1 MIVCHICG
9 AQNDPA
15 NRFCD
20 QCGARL
26 DPSSPEVESSATGQ
40 SQSAAVISC
49 PTCGTEALPGQAFC
63 DHCGYDLRQVDVST
77 EPTATEAPT
86 QMAEPPVGPDTET
99 VVADVHDEPPVS
111 APPASGG
118 GEQTAAAAAQ
128 PATDTPEPGPVSPD
142 SAPPVTDV
150 SASDAETVAVPMPDA
165 ADQADVSSTTATD
178 ETVLADSAPSD
189 DNAPAEV
196 AEAPADVAEVP
207 AEGPSS
213 LTRTVDIPDE
223 TDEERQR
230 LEEEITRHQDT
241 ITQMEQMIQ
250 SAAGAAP
257 QYLVHGLEEAQQA
270 LKQAEQKLAALNQ
283 KVEPDPAEIERLE
296 QVIVGHKNTIQQF
309 ESMKLNYPD
318 GKTPT
323 FLDHSLQEARQ
334 ALQKTEA
341 ELTALREGKA
351 SPAVPSISSKG
362 PRLELFDGKHEFL
375 LPTDKT
381 DFIVGREDPVSQI
394 YPEIDLTSF
403 GGEAGGVSR
412 QHARIVFDGVNW
424 TVMDLDSTNHTRVDG
439 QKIDPNT
446 PVIIH
451 EGTRVQFGRIAAVFR
466 L

>member
-40 SQSAAVISC
+40 SPSAAVISC

-63 DHCGYDLRQVDVST
+63 DHCGYDLRQVDVSA
-77 EPTATEAPT
+77 ESPAPEAPT
-86 QMAEPPVGPDTET
+86 QMAEPPVDPDTET
-99 VVADVHDEPPVS
+99 VIADVHEELPVS
-111 APPASGG
+111 APPVSGEG
-118 GEQTAAAAAQ
+118 EAEQTVAVQ
-128 PATDTPEPGPVSPD
+128 PVPDTSEHVSPD
-142 SAPPVTDV
+142 SVAPAMTDG
-150 SASDAETVAVPMPDA
+150 SDSDAETVAVPMPDV
-165 ADQADVSSTTATD
+165 ADQTGASIPAATD

-189 DNAPAEV
+189 DGGVPSEAVVAPAKT
-196 AEAPADVAEVP
+196 
-207 AEGPSS
+207 PSS

-230 LEEEITRHQDT
+230 LEEEITRHRDT
-241 ITQMEQMIQ
+241 ITQMEQMIHNA
-250 SAAGAAP
+250 SGAVP

-270 LKQAEQKLAALNQ
+270 LKQAEQKLAALSQ
-283 KVEPDPAEIERLE
+283 KVEPDPAEIERME
-296 QVIVGHKNTIQQF
+296 QVIEGHKNTIQQF
-309 ESMKLNYPD
+309 ESMKLNYPE
-318 GKTPT
+318 GKAPS
-323 FLDHSLQEARQ
+323 FLDHSLHEARQ

-341 ELTALREGKA
+341 ELVALREGKA
-351 SPAVPSISSKG
+351 PPAAPSISSKG

-375 LPTDKT
+375 LPTDKK

-394 YPEIDLTSF
+394 YPEVDLTSF

-424 TVMDLDSTNHTRVDG
+424 TVIDLDSTNHTRVNG
-439 QKIDPNT
+439 QKIDPNM

-451 EGTRVQFGRIAAVFR
+451 EGTKVQFGRIAAVFR